1 MRRFVWNMVV
11 MSLAAMLLMT
21 GCGAKTKEKLELR
34 NAGIDKLNAG
44 DYHGA
49 IESFDQAFERSQ
61 KVVGEFELDVL
72 KYRADAETGAEDYE
86 AAAHTYE
93 VLCQVEEEK
102 PEYLYRLCMLYERME
117 ALDKALESY
126 KKAYE
131 KQPDNEMAADALLAL
146 GQGLTQN
153 GRLEEAMEL
162 YTAAMNAG
170 IQSGKLY
177 NRMGVCELEA
187 ENYDQALGFF
197 EKGMKS
203 GDAEAKGELLY
214 NQAVVYEK
222 KQDFAK
228 ALELLLQYSAEFGT
242 NPEVER
248 EIAFLRTR

>member
-49 IESFDQAFERSQ
+49 IESFDQALERSK

-117 ALDKALESY
+117 ALDKAT
-126 KKAYE
+126 
-131 KQPDNEMAADALLAL
+131 
-146 GQGLTQN
+146 GQRDGC
-153 GRLEEAMEL
+153 RRV
-162 YTAAMNAG
+162 
-170 IQSGKLY
+170 IS
-177 NRMGVCELEA
+177 
-187 ENYDQALGFF
+187 
-197 EKGMKS
+197 
-203 GDAEAKGELLY
+203 
-214 NQAVVYEK
+214 
-222 KQDFAK
+222 
-228 ALELLLQYSAEFGT
+228 FGT
-242 NPEVER
+242 R
-248 EIAFLRTR
+248 AFPKRTIRRGHGALYGGYECRNSKR

>member
-1 MRRFVWNMVV
+1 MVWKAVV
-11 MSLAAMLLMT
+11 MFLAAMTLTT
-21 GCGAKTKEKLELR
+21 GCGSRTKEKLEFR
-34 NAGIDKLNAG
+34 NAGIDKLEAG

-49 IESFDQAFERSQ
+49 IESFDQALERSR

-72 KYRADAETGAEDYE
+72 KYRADAEVGAEDYE

-102 PEYLYRLCMLYERME
+102 PEYLYRLCMLYERTG

-126 KKAYE
+126 QKAYE
-131 KQPDNEMAADALLAL
+131 KQHDSEQTADALLAV
-146 GQGLTQN
+146 GQGLTQS

-162 YTAAMNAG
+162 YQIAMNGG

-187 ENYDQALGFF
+187 ENYDQALGYF
-197 EKGMKS
+197 EQGMKS
-203 GDAEAKGELLY
+203 GDADARGELLY
-214 NQAVVYEK
+214 NQAVAYEK
-222 KQDFAK
+222 KLDFAK
-228 ALELLLQYSAEFGT
+228 ALELLLQYSAEFGP

-248 EIAFLRTR
+248 EIAFLKTR